1 MSEELSVLDK
11 QLALKRSAGN
21 EKLADD
27 LLEML
32 VNELPNY
39 KTNIKNKLA
48 EGNKEELRQ
57 IIHKLHGGLR
67 YVGAPALIAIV
78 SSTDYEL
85 FELKNAQLQQNIEQ
99 IYFEIDRVLEQ
110 KKYSDTAS

>member
-11 QLALKRSAGN
+11 QLALKRAAGN

-32 VNELPNY
+32 VNELLNY
-39 KTNIKNKLA
+39 KAGIRNKLA
-48 EGNKEELRQ
+48 EGSKEELRQ

-67 YVGAPALIAIV
+67 YVGAPALMAIV
-78 SSTDYEL
+78 SSTDYDL
-85 FELKNAQLQQNIEQ
+85 FELENEQLHHNIEQ
-99 IYFEIDRVLEQ
+99 IYSEIDRVLEQ
-110 KKYSDTAS
+110 KKYSDTVS